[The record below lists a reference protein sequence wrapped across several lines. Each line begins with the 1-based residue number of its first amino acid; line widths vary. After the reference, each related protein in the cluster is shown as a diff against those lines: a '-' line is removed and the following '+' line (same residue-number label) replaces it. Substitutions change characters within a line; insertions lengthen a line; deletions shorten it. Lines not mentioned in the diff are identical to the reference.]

1 MARWQR
7 RDGMSDGSA
16 EDRSARRR
24 GRERDGPRLLRLL
37 GSQVRAF
44 GGILVGAAGQL
55 LPIVLVVA
63 AFQIFAIGSWPADS
77 LAIALGMGLVLL
89 GVAFFLQ
96 GLEMSVFP
104 LGKSVA
110 NDLAGRG
117 SLPLLLLF
125 GFLVGFGAVVA
136 EPALIAVAGQAEAMS
151 GGRIDALTLRLL
163 VAVSVGAVTAAGI
176 LRTLLG
182 HPLHWYLVP
191 GYLLVVAVTWVAPA
205 QIVGLAYDA
214 GGVTTNIV
222 TVPLLA
228 AIGIGLANSLTG
240 RTILLHGFGLVAFAV
255 MVPMIVVQLYGI
267 LVFDVEIG
275 PSVPDP
281 GSAAGHPAVAASRG
295 AGGPPGARAGE
306 ADILRDLLVTLRNV
320 APVILVVLVFQRLI
334 IRRAIPNLPRM
345 GAGLLLAVL
354 GLYFFVEG
362 LKLGLFPLGFGL
374 AEELIALDGL
384 LVLYLFA
391 FAVGLATTL
400 AEPALVAVAREA
412 EAAADSR
419 LNATAVRL
427 LVALGVGTGLV
438 VGVHRIVAG
447 DSIHHYII
455 LGYLLLTVLTLLA
468 PRTIVPLA
476 FDLGGVTTSEVT
488 VPLVTALGIGLAAS
502 LPGRDPLIDGF
513 GLIAFAS
520 LFAVAPVL
528 VYGTAS
534 AWYARRSE
542 RTGTGGETS

>member
-1 MARWQR
+1 MA
-7 RDGMSDGSA
+7 
-16 EDRSARRR
+16 
-24 GRERDGPRLLRLL
+24 ERDAEGAGRRQRDRRPRGAAAAALLA
-37 GSQVRAF
+37 SQARAF
-44 GGILVGAAGQL
+44 GGILVAAAGNL
-55 LPIVLVVA
+55 LPILLVVG
-63 AFQIFAIGSWPADS
+63 AFQLFIIGSWPADAG
-77 LAIALGMGLVLL
+77 AIALGMGLVLL

-136 EPALIAVAGQAEAMS
+136 EPALIAVAEKAEALS
-151 GGRIDALTLRLL
+151 AGRINSFVLRLL
-163 VAVSVGAVTAAGI
+163 VAASVGAVTALGI

-191 GYLLVVAVTWVAPA
+191 GYLLVLGITWAAPPE
-205 QIVGLAYDA
+205 IVGLAYDA

-222 TVPLLA
+222 TVPLIA

-240 RTILLHGFGLVAFAV
+240 RTVLLHGFGLVALAV
-255 MVPMIVVQLYGI
+255 MVPMVAVQLYGI
-267 LVFDVEIG
+267 LVYG
-275 PSVPDP
+275 AAAAPAAPPAGAP
-281 GSAAGHPAVAASRG
+281 GLLHA
-295 AGGPPGARAGE
+295 PGAPMPARLGPAT
-306 ADILRDLLVTLRNV
+306 ILRDLFLTLRNV
-320 APVILVVLVFQRLI
+320 APVLVVVLVFQRVI
-334 IRRAIPNLPRM
+334 IRRAIPNLPRVA
-345 GAGLLLAVL
+345 AGLLLAVL

-374 AEELIALDGL
+374 ADELMALDGV

-391 FAVGLATTL
+391 FAIGLATTL
-400 AEPALVAVAREA
+400 AEPALIAVAREA

-419 LNATAVRL
+419 LNATVIRL
-427 LVALGVGTGLV
+427 LVAAGVATGLLL
-438 VGVHRIVAG
+438 GVHRIVAG
-447 DSIHHYII
+447 DPIHHYII
-455 LGYLLLTVLTLLA
+455 LGYLLLTGLTLLA
-468 PRTIVPLA
+468 PRAIVPLA

-488 VPLVTALGIGLAAS
+488 VPLVTALGIGLASS
-502 LPGRDPLIDGF
+502 LPGRSPLIDGF

-528 VYGTAS
+528 VYATAL
-534 AWYARRSE
+534 AWYARWSE
-542 RTGTGGETS
+542 RRDAREETF